1 MKVLIFDT
9 GTLITLSMNG
19 FLYLLEEIKKT
30 CDCKFL
36 ITKEVKYEVL
46 DRPIGIK
53 RFELGALRVGALI
66 ERGILE
72 LPNALEINESEMK
85 KTTKELME
93 TANHTVKIKGKYVD
107 IVSEGEI
114 SCLALSK
121 DLIKKGI
128 ENIIAID
135 ERTTRV
141 LVEKPE
147 NLTKLMTKKLKQRVD
162 VVKGRLKGFENF
174 KFIRSTELV
183 YVAHKKG
190 LLRIKGKRA
199 LGAALYATRFK
210 GSAVSFEEIE
220 EMKKL

>member
-1 MKVLIFDT
+1 
-9 GTLITLSMNG
+9 
-19 FLYLLEEIKKT
+19 
-30 CDCKFL
+30 
-36 ITKEVKYEVL
+36 
-46 DRPIGIK
+46 
-53 RFELGALRVGALI
+53 
-66 ERGILE
+66 
-72 LPNALEINESEMK
+72 
-85 KTTKELME
+85 ME

-121 DLIKKGI
+121 DLIKRGI

-162 VVKGRLKGFENF
+162 VVKGKLKGFENF

-183 YVAHKKG
+183 YVAYKKG

-210 GSAVSFEEIE
+210 GAAVSFEEIE

>member
-1 MKVLIFDT
+1 MKALIFDA
-9 GTLITLSMNG
+9 GALINLSMNG
-19 FLYLLEEIKKT
+19 LLYILEDMKKD

-53 RFELGALRVGALI
+53 RFQLGALRIQALI
-66 ERGILE
+66 ENGVLE
-72 LPNALEINESEMK
+72 LPSSLAISETETK
-85 KTTKELME
+85 RVTKELMH
-93 TANHTVKIKGKYVD
+93 TANHAVKVKGKWVT
-107 IVSEGEI
+107 IVSDGEI

-121 DLIKKGI
+121 ELAKKGI
-128 ENIIAID
+128 ESIIAID

-147 NLTKLMTKKLKQRVD
+147 NLAKLMGKKLKQRVD
-162 VVKGRLKGFENF
+162 VVKGRLKGYENF
-174 KFIRSTELV
+174 RFIRSTELV

-190 LLRIKGKRA
+190 FLRVKGKKA
-199 LGAALYATRFK
+199 LEAALYATRFK

-220 EMKKL
+220 EIKKL